1 MNVLTRLLFLNLFS
15 TLNLCYLNKIFS
27 NDLISVL
34 LELLATHSL
43 NRVGALALQ
52 VFKVCYYVTHV
63 TIVSLLMIDL
73 TLIFNTSGLL
83 LILAFIM
90 WCNKML
96 FDFIIIFITI
106 ISYSNLIST
115 FGYNS
120 FKQQCL
126 ILTIILC

>member
-90 WCNKML
+90 
-96 FDFIIIFITI
+96 
-106 ISYSNLIST
+106 
-115 FGYNS
+115 
-120 FKQQCL
+120 
-126 ILTIILC
+126 